1 MASENSPNHRKW
13 NPCLARV
20 PRSGDLIDIMPMD
33 NDVVVGPFTDLALVL
48 SGGGARASYQVG
60 VLAGIAERVPDLEV
74 PILTGVSA
82 GAINAA
88 SLASHPGSM
97 SAAADALWSEWKRL
111 TSEQVYAVRP
121 VSVVGSSLR
130 WVLRFL
136 TGHSSGP
143 GVVRGLMDMS
153 PLREF
158 LGRAVG
164 LQGIARKIE
173 ANRLHAVA
181 LSATSYSDGR
191 TVTFVQGGETT
202 PEWQRA
208 LRRSV
213 KTEIRFDHVM
223 ASAAIPIIF
232 PAVKLE
238 DGFYGDGS
246 VRQIAPLAPAVHL
259 GAGKLIAISMR
270 APRQRWAPSVPVGD
284 YPAAAEV
291 MSLLLNS
298 VFLDYLD
305 VDVERLERVNEL
317 VAGLP
322 PGHTTP
328 TRLRKVNALLL
339 RPSRDLGQLAR
350 GLEVKLPRAVR
361 LVVEG
366 IGGRRQRAS
375 DLLSYLLFEPE
386 YTEAL
391 MDLGYSDAQDR
402 WAAIEAFLA
411 A

>member
-1 MASENSPNHRKW
+1 MSDHA
-13 NPCLARV
+13 AAV
-20 PRSGDLIDIMPMD
+20 PG
-33 NDVVVGPFTDLALVL
+33 FTDLALVL

-60 VLAGIAERVPDLEV
+60 ALAAIVESVPDLEV

-88 SLASHPGSM
+88 SLAAHPGSM
-97 SAAADALWSEWKRL
+97 GAAVEALRSEWKRL
-111 TSEQVYAVRP
+111 TSEQVYVVRP

-130 WVLRFL
+130 WILRFV
-136 TGHSSGP
+136 TGRSSGP

-191 TVTFVQGGETT
+191 TVTFVQGGEDV
-202 PEWQRA
+202 PAWQRA

-213 KTEIRFDHVM
+213 KTELRFDHVM
-223 ASAAIPIIF
+223 ASAAIPIVF

-270 APRQRWAPSVPVGD
+270 APRQPWAPSVPIGD

-298 VFLDYLD
+298 IFLDYLD

-317 VAGLP
+317 VAALP
-322 PGHTTP
+322 PGHVTP
-328 TRLRKVNALLL
+328 TGLRRVDALLL
-339 RPSRDLGQLAR
+339 RPSRDLGQLAQ

-361 LVVEG
+361 MVVEG

-391 MDLGYSDAQDR
+391 MDLGYSDARNR
-402 WAAIEAFLA
+402 WPEIEAFIA
-411 A
+411 PV

>member
-1 MASENSPNHRKW
+1 M
-13 NPCLARV
+13 
-20 PRSGDLIDIMPMD
+20 
-33 NDVVVGPFTDLALVL
+33 L

-60 VLAGIAERVPDLEV
+60 VLAAIAERLPELEV

-82 GAINAA
+82 GAINAT
-88 SLASHPGSM
+88 SLAAHPGSM
-97 SAAADALWSEWKRL
+97 GSAVDALRSEWKRL

-136 TGHSSGP
+136 TGRSSGP

-158 LGRAVG
+158 LGRAVD
-164 LQGIARKIE
+164 LQGITRKIE
-173 ANRLHAVA
+173 AQRLHAVA

-191 TVTFVQGGETT
+191 TVTFVQGGDGT

-213 KTEIRFDHVM
+213 KTHIRFDHVM

-259 GAGKLIAISMR
+259 GAGRLLAISMR
-270 APRQRWAPSVPVGD
+270 APTQPWVPSIPIGD

-298 VFLDYLD
+298 IFLDYLD

-317 VAGLP
+317 IAVLPDTNGNPTGLR
-322 PGHTTP
+322 
-328 TRLRKVNALLL
+328 RLDALLL
-339 RPSRDLGQLAR
+339 RPSRDLGVLAQ
-350 GLEVKLPRAVR
+350 GLEVKLPRFVR

-391 MDLGYSDAQDR
+391 MDLGYSDVQDR
-402 WAAIEAFLA
+402 WPAIEAFLTG
-411 A
+411 